1 MREERLE
8 AKSRANWRYDR
19 GAACCNN
26 MPCASNRPSRTC
38 SLLPCPSMVRIG
50 SYSLAIGLSPRTLVF
65 CRPHSITLADYSALS
80 TCKRAHIGELLRCR
94 SVASLASSFSCSRGA
109 TYGDRRRTPRPIL
122 SRVKLAPT
130 RTSLE
135 VLASV
140 SRVNKRR
147 VRVFEITR
155 RILAPASVNVGQAE
169 QDE

>member
-1 MREERLE
+1 M
-8 AKSRANWRYDR
+8 
-19 GAACCNN
+19 
-26 MPCASNRPSRTC
+26 
-38 SLLPCPSMVRIG
+38 LPPPAPLCVRIG

-80 TCKRAHIGELLRCR
+80 TCKRAHIGGLLRCR
-94 SVASLASSFSCSRGA
+94 SVASLASSFSCSRGT
-109 TYGDRRRTPRPIL
+109 TYGDRRRTPPLSFHPRPRPIL

-130 RTSLE
+130 PPLMRDGTSLE